1 MLEIVLKLCPL
12 EIVEEERD
20 DPRFVPKMLVIDVE
34 EVELNV
40 VAIDVDEGLLDA
52 RVDPE
57 LVGFTMGEVEV
68 DETLPFDSDDV
79 LAIEL
84 DPVE

>member
-1 MLEIVLKLCPL
+1 MLEIVLKLFPL
-12 EIVEEERD
+12 EIAEEERD
-20 DPRFVPKMLVIDVE
+20 DPRLVPEMLVIDVE
-34 EVELNV
+34 EVEPDV

-52 RVDPE
+52 EVDPE
-57 LVGFTMGEVEV
+57 PVGFTMGEVEV

>member
-12 EIVEEERD
+12 EIVEEGRD
-20 DPRFVPKMLVIDVE
+20 DPNLAPEMLVIDVE
-34 EVELNV
+34 EVELDG

-52 RVDPE
+52 EMDPE
-57 LVGFTMGEVEV
+57 LVGFTMEEVEV

-79 LAIEL
+79 LAVEL
-84 DPVE
+84 DPVK

>member
-12 EIVEEERD
+12 EIVGEERN
-20 DPRFVPKMLVIDVE
+20 DPKLDPEKLVIDVE
-34 EVELNV
+34 VELDA
-40 VAIDVDEGLLDA
+40 VAMDIDEGLLDA
-52 RVDPE
+52 EVDPE
-57 LVGFTMGEVEV
+57 LVGFTMEEVEV

-79 LAIEL
+79 LAVEL

>member
-1 MLEIVLKLCPL
+1 VLEIVLKLCPL

-20 DPRFVPKMLVIDVE
+20 DPRLVPEMLVIDVE
-34 EVELNV
+34 EVELDV

-52 RVDPE
+52 EVDPE

-68 DETLPFDSDDV
+68 DETLPFDNDDV

>member
-1 MLEIVLKLCPL
+1 VPEIVLKLCPL
-12 EIVEEERD
+12 EIVKEERD
-20 DPRFVPKMLVIDVE
+20 DPGLVPKMLVVDVE
-34 EVELNV
+34 EVELDV

-52 RVDPE
+52 EVDLE

-68 DETLPFDSDDV
+68 DETVPFDSDDV